1 MSKVVYLN
9 SHLEKFREQPEIKIE
24 LDDLRGLAHYSN
36 INSEDKKTTKI
47 FIECF
52 NNKETYKDF
61 LNKIP
66 KNVDKLGRY
75 YLITAYWIVF
85 GYIYFYRKINQTKV
99 SIKET
104 KETIIK
110 ENKTDDKER
119 VKSLNQ
125 FLEDDEIDR

>member
-1 MSKVVYLN
+1 MFKWLGKQFVYGRLYLWAKERLSGLLLTIILLILVFYIHSEYLN
-9 SHLEKFREQPEIKIE
+9 YIE
-24 LDDLRGLAHYSN
+24 FKASNDSNYIGLS
-36 INSEDKKTTKI
+36 
-47 FIECF
+47 FI
-52 NNKETYKDF
+52 
-61 LNKIP
+61 I
-66 KNVDKLGRY
+66 KNV
-75 YLITAYWIVF
+75 LIISIVL

-110 ENKTDDKER
+110 ENKIDDKER